1 MGEDGLHRHFERLDE
16 LILAEQE
23 RGAGRAGEFAFRRGD
38 EFPAPGVGNDRTVL
52 DFDDPAGKARDVV
65 VVGHDDDGVPPPV
78 QFGEDVHDVLAAF
91 GVERAGGFV
100 GKDDAAAV
108 HERPGDGNALLLA
121 AGKLVG
127 LVLQLVRQAQIREQG
142 LGPVKARLFVHP
154 GVYGGKGH
162 VFRGGQCGEQ
172 VVALEDEP
180 DALPA
185 QFREL
190 VAVQRV
196 DVHAADAADPG
207 RLGVEAAQDVH
218 ERRLARSG
226 LSDDGDEIAFL
237 DGKGH
242 VLQHMDAVLP
252 GPEELVDAFGFDDF
266 HSRGP
271 RWRCW
276 TWASRS
282 CWVT

>member
-1 MGEDGLHRHFERLDE
+1 MIEPSLISMTRL
-16 LILAEQE
+16 AK
-23 RGAGRAGEFAFRRGD
+23 
-38 EFPAPGVGNDRTVL
+38 PAMWWSWV
-52 DFDDPAGKARDVV
+52 
-65 VVGHDDDGVPPPV
+65 PPV
-78 QFGEDVHDVLAAF
+78 QLGEDVHDVLAAF
-91 GVERAGGFV
+91 GVERAGGFI

-162 VFRGGQCGEQ
+162 VFRGGQRGEQ

-190 VAVQRV
+190 VAVQRA